1 MGKSQLEAYGVF
13 TPLQRIQCQLKSQNI
28 NMNHQNKFSLLLV
41 TLVLALVSASAQVP
55 GIISHQGKVTVNG
68 TNYTGSGLFKFA
80 LVNAAG
86 NVTYWSQDGSSVAG
100 AEPASA
106 VTLPTLGG
114 VFSVNLGDTNL
125 ANMTQSIPTG
135 VFTNSAVYLRV
146 WFNDG
151 TDGSQLLAPDR
162 RIDSVGY
169 AMNAGTYA
177 ETDPIFTASPAYG
190 ILSSDI
196 TNWNGKVSA
205 TRNINTTGP
214 LTGGGTLA
222 GDLTLSLP
230 VATSSANGYLA
241 GADWSV
247 FNSKVSGVTVSGP
260 LASSGGTT
268 PNLSIQTAS
277 GSQAGALASAD
288 WTTFNNKVSAA
299 RNITTTTP
307 LIGGGTLAGDLT
319 LSLPVATTSANGYL
333 ASSDWTTFNAKVG
346 GSGTAGYV
354 PAFTGSGTVG
364 NSVIYATSTNV
375 GIGTIA
381 PDASA
386 KLDLTSTNQGFL
398 PPRMTTAQQNAI
410 TNPAVGLLVWCTD
423 AGLAGQLHVC
433 LGVTNWYNLGPIPP
447 VLFIGEA
454 YQGGKIAY
462 ILQPGDIGYNAS
474 VQHGLIAALTDLPG
488 MYQWGVS
495 GNVTGATNLLIG
507 KGLANTILINAS
519 QSGPYAALEAT
530 NYTVNGYS
538 DWYLP
543 SINELNQLYINQ
555 TAIGGFTTSQTYW
568 SSTEYSPTI
577 ALGVVFIPQANGG
590 GQVTTGKPANNVS
603 TRPVRS
609 F

>member
-1 MGKSQLEAYGVF
+1 MAVKHPGM
-13 TPLQRIQCQLKSQNI
+13 NI
-28 NMNHQNKFSLLLV
+28 KNKISFLLV
-41 TLVLALVSASAQVP
+41 TLVLAAVSASAQVP
-55 GIISHQGKVTVNG
+55 GIISHQGKVTV
-68 TNYTGSGLFKFA
+68 TGSGLFKFA

-100 AEPASA
+100 AEPTSA

-114 VFSVNLGDTNL
+114 VFSVNLGDTTV
-125 ANMTQSIPTG
+125 ANMTQTIPAS

-162 RIDSVGY
+162 RIASVGY
-169 AMNAGTYA
+169 AMNAGSYA
-177 ETDPIFTASPAYG
+177 ETDPIFAASVAHG

-205 TRNINTTGP
+205 TRNINTTAP
-214 LTGGGTLA
+214 LAGGGTLA

-241 GADWSV
+241 GADWST

-288 WTTFNNKVSAA
+288 WTTFNNKVSTT
-299 RNITTTTP
+299 RNINTTAP
-307 LIGGGTLAGDLT
+307 LVGGGTLAGDLT

-333 ASSDWTTFNAKVG
+333 ASADWTTFNAKVG
-346 GSGTAGYV
+346 GSGTSGYV
-354 PAFTGSGTVG
+354 PVFTGSGTVS
-364 NSVIYATSTNV
+364 NSVIYAGSTNV
-375 GIGTIA
+375 GIGTVT

-386 KLDLTSTNQGFL
+386 KLDLTSTNQGLL

-433 LGVTNWYNLGPIPP
+433 LGGTNWYNLGPIPP

-462 ILQPGDIGYNAS
+462 ILQSGDIGYNSS
-474 VQHGLIAALTDLPG
+474 VQHGLIAAITDLPG
-488 MYQWGVS
+488 TYSWGVP
-495 GNVTGATNLLIG
+495 GNVTGATNILVG
-507 KGLANTILINAS
+507 KGLTNTILINAS
-519 QSGPYAALEAT
+519 QSGFYAASQAT
-530 NYTVNGYS
+530 NYTASGYS

-543 SINELNQLYINQ
+543 SINELLQLYINQ
-555 TAIGGFTTSQTYW
+555 TAIGGFTTTATYW
-568 SSTEYSPTI
+568 SSTENSSTLAYG
-577 ALGVVFIPQANGG
+577 AVFITNGG
-590 GQVTTGKPANNVS
+590 GQVSQSKNGSNVS
-603 TRPVRS
+603 VRPVRS